1 MLINFIVGSSL
12 ALIFLLL
19 TWLRGRKS
27 RRGLALKSLRLRL
40 VLYGVGFVAG
50 EVYLMVLF
58 ADLKWPRILLFAAI
72 ASWGVLLGAGA
83 WYRDRRRRGETFLA
97 QK

>member
-1 MLINFIVGSSL
+1 LLINLIVGGAF

-19 TWLRGRKS
+19 TWLRGRRS

-58 ADLKWPRILLFAAI
+58 ADLNWPRIFLFVAI

-83 WYRDRRRRGETFLA
+83 WYRDHRRRGESYLA
-97 QK
+97 PK

>member
-1 MLINFIVGSSL
+1 MLINVIGGGAF
-12 ALIFLLL
+12 ALLFLLL

-27 RRGLALKSLRLRL
+27 RRGLALKSIKLRL

-58 ADLKWPRILLFAAI
+58 ADLKWPRSLLFLSI

-83 WYRDRRRRGETFLA
+83 WYRDHRRRGESYLA

>member
-1 MLINFIVGSSL
+1 MHINLIVGGAF
-12 ALIFLLL
+12 ALLFLLL

-27 RRGLALKSLRLRL
+27 RRGLALKSLKLRL
-40 VLYGVGFVAG
+40 ALYGVGFVAG

-58 ADLKWPRILLFAAI
+58 ADLKWPRILLFLAI

-83 WYRDRRRRGETFLA
+83 WYRDHRRRGESYLA

>member
-1 MLINFIVGSSL
+1 MRSNLILASGF

-19 TWLRGRKS
+19 TWLRGRKT
-27 RRGLALKSLRLRL
+27 RRGSALKSLKLRL
-40 VLYGVGFVAG
+40 VLYGFGFVAG

-58 ADLKWPRILLFAAI
+58 ADLKWPRILLFFAI

-83 WYRDRRRRGETFLA
+83 WYRDHRRRGDTYLA
-97 QK
+97 QE

>member
-1 MLINFIVGSSL
+1 MLINLIVGGAF

-27 RRGLALKSLRLRL
+27 RRGLALKSLKLRL

-58 ADLKWPRILLFAAI
+58 ADLKWPRILLFVAI

-83 WYRDRRRRGETFLA
+83 WYRDHRRHGESYLA

>member
-1 MLINFIVGSSL
+1 LRSNVILGSGF

-27 RRGLALKSLRLRL
+27 RRGSALKSLELRL

-50 EVYLMVLF
+50 EVYFMVLF
-58 ADLKWPRILLFAAI
+58 ADLKWSRMLLFLAI
-72 ASWGVLLGAGA
+72 ASWEC
-83 WYRDRRRRGETFLA
+83 Y
-97 QK
+97 